1 MVWRIK
7 NEFPFVEFI
16 LKSKGSGYRWIPF
29 IRGVPF
35 RAQPIP
41 QPPPPPP
48 MYQVG
53 IGVDTYALDPETN
66 VGNPDYEYQ
75 DNFEEYNFDE
85 GNFDEGNFDG
95 FEDDNRAS
103 YRSDDRYSFD
113 YQ

>member
-1 MVWRIK
+1 
-7 NEFPFVEFI
+7 
-16 LKSKGSGYRWIPF
+16 
-29 IRGVPF
+29 
-35 RAQPIP
+35 
-41 QPPPPPP
+41 

-85 GNFDEGNFDG
+85 GNFDEGNSDG